1 MSRLLNYFF
10 RGVIVVAPL
19 AVTIYICFAIFTSI
33 DNWLGF
39 PIPGVGFLLTIVLI
53 TLVGFFASNLITRGL
68 VAVVES
74 TLQRLPF
81 VRLLYGSTRDLL
93 NAFVGEKRR
102 FDKPVLVAPIPQSG
116 IRVLGFLTQESLA
129 VIGLAEHVTVYVPQ
143 SYGFAGQLI
152 VVPSTQ
158 VTPLAAESADVMA
171 FIISGGVTTIPERR
185 ALLT

>member
-39 PIPGVGFLLTIVLI
+39 RVPGVGFLLTIVAI
-53 TLVGFFASNLITRGL
+53 TLIGFFASNLITRGL
-68 VAVVES
+68 LAAVES

-93 NAFVGEKRR
+93 NKEWLRMFPDEDNRPVRK
-102 FDKPVLVAPIPQSG
+102 VLVSEIPKDLVVQ
-116 IRVLGFLTQESLA
+116 IEVTA
-129 VIGLAEHVTVYVPQ
+129 VA
-143 SYGFAGQLI
+143 
-152 VVPSTQ
+152 
-158 VTPLAAESADVMA
+158 
-171 FIISGGVTTIPERR
+171 
-185 ALLT
+185 